1 MADIVHTRFAQNKG
15 RTPALQRNIGDQL
28 MEKGKVSEAEIKEA
42 LRLKATEGIL
52 IGQAMVK
59 LGMVT
64 EEDVA
69 MAVAETKNLKY
80 VDLEEETPPPELTRL
95 VPRQLAERYRI
106 IPLKKRGKILDV
118 AVDHPLPVQILR
130 NLERVSKSA
139 IEQHI
144 AATGKLIDSIAL
156 LYDAD
161 TVPDMEGA
169 TAVDI
174 VDEMIKRAIR
184 MKASDIHIEPFEDR
198 VCLRLRVDGMLQE
211 IETYSPNL
219 LPSLTSRIKVM
230 ADLNIAEK
238 RAPQDGAIVYQND
251 RYALD
256 LRVSTIPAI
265 HGEKIVMRLLAG
277 QGYQLKMDQIG
288 LSDEE
293 LERFSKIINR
303 PYGILLIV
311 GPTGSGKSTTLSAA
325 LNTIKR
331 PDINITTVE
340 DPVEYKIDGITQVHV
355 GRSDKIDFASALRSI
370 LRQDPDVIM
379 VGEVRD
385 RETAEISLKAA
396 LTGHMVFTTL
406 HTNDAP
412 SALPRLI
419 DMGCEPFLVSS
430 SVRGILAQRLVRRLC
445 PKCREPYEPTREEI
459 IGFDL
464 DPDQVTGPW
473 YRKKGCPACLGTGYK
488 GRVGIFELLE
498 VNEAIQ
504 REVMAGAPSE
514 RIKQVAR
521 KQGKMKT
528 LREDAIRKVMMGVT
542 SVEEVFRVTLSD

>member
-15 RTPALQRNIGDQL
+15 RAPAFQRNIGDQL
-28 MEKGKVSEAEIKEA
+28 MEKGKVSGAEIKEA
-42 LRLKATEGIL
+42 LRLKAIEGIL

-69 MAVAETKNLKY
+69 KAVAETKNLKY
-80 VDLEEETPPPELTRL
+80 VDLEEETPPPELTRII
-95 VPRQLAERYRI
+95 PRQLAERYRI

-118 AVDHPLPVQILR
+118 AVDRPLPVQVLR

-156 LYDAD
+156 LYDASA
-161 TVPDMEGA
+161 VPDMEGA

-211 IETYSPNL
+211 IETYSPEL

-288 LSDEE
+288 LSDED
-293 LERFSKIINR
+293 LEMFSKIINR
-303 PYGILLIV
+303 PYGIILIV

-325 LNTIKR
+325 LNTIRR

-355 GRSDKIDFASALRSI
+355 GRSDKINFASALRSI

-385 RETAEISLKAA
+385 RQTAEISLRAA

-464 DPDQVTGPW
+464 DPDQATGPW

-488 GRVGIFELLE
+488 GRMGIFELLE

-504 REVMAGAPSE
+504 REVMAGSPSE
-514 RIKQVAR
+514 VIKQLAR

-542 SVEEVFRVTLSD
+542 SVEEVFRVTLDD